1 MDSILRQGSKG
12 NAVSELQQLLQN
24 KGFYTGKIDG
34 DFGQGTLNA
43 VLKFQKDN
51 GLQADGIVGNSSWAA
66 LRAASKPATN
76 PTSVNILP
84 TLLPGSKGGAVNQ
97 AQQLLKAKGYYQGR
111 LDGDFGAGTR
121 DAIAA
126 FQRANGLTV
135 DGKVGEKTW
144 QKLQAPAIADVT
156 PQPSVIQ
163 TPLTP
168 IPVAPIPVDVGSPP
182 TSTPVNPITPTTP
195 IPMATPSSIFVPTP
209 TGTTTSTT
217 SSSSTSSG
225 STSSGSTSSGSTSS
239 GSTSSSSTSFSSTS
253 TTSSI
258 PAGAIS
264 LVDAANSYSRA
275 KLSNQ
280 TTAINNLQS
289 GIAADVLQQ
298 FFERWQTASGQ
309 VSSSLSDAFSSYNAA
324 QMSNQNLALRWLQN
338 QLLPQTLD
346 KFRQDWANLNAGGGI
361 PTVVGTP
368 FNPEPQPVV
377 TATNILQLI
386 SLTEAVKVFDRATY
400 PKQVTALENLQAAIP
415 DQTTQQFFQRWSVA
429 SQQNA
434 IAISLVDVFQDYA
447 DYDFPDQ
454 LTALQWLEKALTSA
468 QIEQFSRDWQA

>member
-51 GLQADGIVGNSSWAA
+51 GLLADGIVGNSSWAA
-66 LRAASKPATN
+66 LRAASKPETN
-76 PTSVNILP
+76 PTSVTTSVNALP
-84 TLLPGSKGGAVNQ
+84 TLLPGSKGAAVTQ

-144 QKLQAPAIADVT
+144 QKLQAPAIADAT

-163 TPLTP
+163 TPVTPIPVTP
-168 IPVAPIPVDVGSPP
+168 IPVATVDIGSPP
-182 TSTPVNPITPTTP
+182 TSTPVNPITPTTS
-195 IPMATPSSIFVPTP
+195 IPMATPSSIFVPT
-209 TGTTTSTT
+209 TGTTTSSTT
-217 SSSSTSSG
+217 SSGSSTSSG
-225 STSSGSTSSGSTSS
+225 STSSST
-239 GSTSSSSTSFSSTS
+239 TSFSSSTN

-258 PAGAIS
+258 PASAIS

-275 KLSNQ
+275 RLSNQ
-280 TTAINNLQS
+280 TTAINNLQA
-289 GIAADVLQQ
+289 GIAAEVLQQ

-368 FNPEPQPVV
+368 FKPEPEPQPVA

-415 DQTTQQFFQRWSVA
+415 DQTMQQFFQRWTVA
-429 SQQNA
+429 SKQNA

-454 LTALQWLEKALTSA
+454 LTALQWLEKSLTSV

>member
-84 TLLPGSKGGAVNQ
+84 TLLPGSKGGAVSQ

-163 TPLTP
+163 TP
-168 IPVAPIPVDVGSPP
+168 VAPIPVATVDIGSPP
-182 TSTPVNPITPTTP
+182 TSTPVNPITPTTS

-209 TGTTTSTT
+209 TGTTTSSTT
-217 SSSSTSSG
+217 SSSSSTSSG
-225 STSSGSTSSGSTSS
+225 STY
-239 GSTSSSSTSFSSTS
+239 SSSTSFSSTS

-309 VSSSLSDAFSSYNAA
+309 VSSSLADAFSSYNAA

-368 FNPEPQPVV
+368 FKPEPQPIV

-415 DQTTQQFFQRWSVA
+415 DQTMQQFFQRWTVA

-447 DYDFPDQ
+447 DYNFPDQ
-454 LTALQWLEKALTSA
+454 LTALQWLEKALTTP

>member
-12 NAVSELQQLLQN
+12 NAVTELQQLLQN

-84 TLLPGSKGGAVNQ
+84 TLLPGSKGGAVTQ

-121 DAIAA
+121 DAIAS

-135 DGKVGEKTW
+135 DGKVGEQTW
-144 QKLQAPAIADVT
+144 NKLQAPAIADVT

-163 TPLTP
+163 TPVTP
-168 IPVAPIPVDVGSPP
+168 IPVVTIAVGSPP
-182 TSTPVNPITPTTP
+182 ISTPVTPITPTTP
-195 IPMATPSSIFVPTP
+195 TPMATPSSIFVPTP
-209 TGTTTSTT
+209 TGTTTSSTT

-225 STSSGSTSSGSTSS
+225 STY
-239 GSTSSSSTSFSSTS
+239 SSSTSFSSTS

-258 PAGAIS
+258 PASAIS
-264 LVDAANSYSRA
+264 LVDAANSYSRSR
-275 KLSNQ
+275 LSNQ
-280 TTAINNLQS
+280 TTAINNLQAA
-289 GIAADVLQQ
+289 IAADVLQQ

-309 VSSSLSDAFSSYNAA
+309 VSSSLADAFSSYNAA

-338 QLLPQTLD
+338 QLLPQALD
-346 KFRQDWANLNAGGGI
+346 KFRQDWVNLTAGSGL
-361 PTVVGTP
+361 PFVVGTP
-368 FNPEPQPVV
+368 FNPELQPVA

-386 SLTEAVKVFDRATY
+386 SLTEAVKVFDRTTY

-415 DQTTQQFFQRWSVA
+415 DQTMQQFFQRWTVA

-454 LTALQWLEKALTSA
+454 LTALQWLEKALTTP